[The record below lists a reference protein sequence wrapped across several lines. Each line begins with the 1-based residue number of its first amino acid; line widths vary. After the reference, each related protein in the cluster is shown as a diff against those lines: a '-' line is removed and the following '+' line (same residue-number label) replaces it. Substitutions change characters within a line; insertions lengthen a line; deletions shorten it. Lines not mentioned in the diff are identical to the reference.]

1 MKCIT
6 CFFVV
11 LTIKTV
17 FKGVAGGIVIFSAFE
32 LLRRGS
38 TYDQLVTA
46 INNCVLPASAKL
58 IQMAEGS
65 VNLKVQVES
74 AIQRLHNRGLT
85 SKKLCHYY
93 LD

>member
-58 IQMAEGS
+58 IQMAEGALIS
-65 VNLKVQVES
+65 KFRWRIVL
-74 AIQRLHNRGLT
+74 LLT
-85 SKKLCHYY
+85 VYGECTRMAH
-93 LD
+93 